1 MNSKDL
7 SNSDFQAIAY
17 FAIGVTSEG
26 SIGNREVAYKLSF
39 AGAEKKVE

>member
-26 SIGNREVAYKLSF
+26 SIGNREVACCRNQ
-39 AGAEKKVE
+39 